1 MDAISRRA
9 SSLFITVPALALGV
23 PLLVTALVYKQR
35 DLSILMLLVL
45 CVAGGA
51 KLWTTFGHRGTQ
63 CRTGADKK
71 MVFPGN
77 RIELTLTLTN
87 TTFLP
92 LWVRADVPLNG
103 LRPAPGED
111 ETHLTGESGLWHDS
125 GRFQWDVTAPRR
137 GVFRPG
143 PIGLTCGDIFGFFP
157 KESEVDDPLE
167 IIVYPRLVPLKTF
180 SMIRRDFFGI
190 PGDFS
195 PVRDPVYILGTH
207 DYQHGRPARFIHWKA
222 SARRRVLQE
231 KVFEPTEQ
239 EKVLFVVAVE
249 DFELSGA
256 SDALERSLEAVASM
270 ATLFDRDGVATG
282 FVTDSAI
289 EGGAAY
295 LRSVRRDA
303 GHLQSLLETL
313 ARIRMEKGRDIMDG
327 LRGMN
332 SLPFGVTCL
341 CFSHRMDDSSHAVQ
355 EYFRRRRVPVIHY
368 VWTASSDGDN
378 GGRRPKRG
386 AIRAIG
392 DLFVHRDG
400 GEA

>member
-239 EKVLFVVAVE
+239 EKVLFVGDLVE
-249 DFELSGA
+249 DPIPYLDYERL
-256 SDALERSLEAVASM
+256 DLYIRTLERILVIPAEYLVSGHSGLVKHDLIRSNIRYITQVMNNEPVDTSTFGEYASVHQINLN
-270 ATLFDRDGVATG
+270 TLIMFR
-282 FVTDSAI
+282 
-289 EGGAAY
+289 Y
-295 LRSVRRDA
+295 
-303 GHLQSLLETL
+303 
-313 ARIRMEKGRDIMDG
+313 EKIARDILAENYDFSDFWSFPPDLAGISTEELKLMMDQYLG
-327 LRGMN
+327 
-332 SLPFGVTCL
+332 SL
-341 CFSHRMDDSSHAVQ
+341 
-355 EYFRRRRVPVIHY
+355 
-368 VWTASSDGDN
+368 
-378 GGRRPKRG
+378 KRSLG
-386 AIRAIG
+386 Q
-392 DLFVHRDG
+392 
-400 GEA
+400 